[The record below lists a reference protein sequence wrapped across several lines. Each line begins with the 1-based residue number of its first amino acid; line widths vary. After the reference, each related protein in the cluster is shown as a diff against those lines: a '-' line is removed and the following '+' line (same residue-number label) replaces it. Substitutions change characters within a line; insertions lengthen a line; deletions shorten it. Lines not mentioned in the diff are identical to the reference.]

1 MKREDQTYEKWL
13 DKLKNTEP
21 VLNAPEELT
30 NYILNKISFLSS
42 SGTSLLK
49 EAKGK
54 SKTNRIL
61 LSVSKISG
69 IAAALLLCFLISE
82 TIFFSQDKQYPEQ
95 YYANN
100 AIWQGKAYSLPDSWN
115 PESSLL
121 EKSRYLSEQWKEY
134 IEKLSK
140 RKASFLSKRI
150 SVETIIH

>member
-1 MKREDQTYEKWL
+1 MKRKDETYGKWL

-30 NYILNKISFLSS
+30 NDILNKIKILP

-54 SKTNRIL
+54 SKTTRIL

-82 TIFFSQDKQYPEQ
+82 TIFFSQDKQYPKQ
-95 YYANN
+95 SYANN
-100 AIWQGKAYSLPDSWN
+100 AIWQGKAYSLPDSWS

-134 IEKLSK
+134 KEELSK
-140 RKASFLSKRI
+140 RKTFFLSKRI

>member
-1 MKREDQTYEKWL
+1 MKREDETYGKWL
-13 DKLKNTEP
+13 DKLKNPEP

-30 NYILNKISFLSS
+30 NDILNKIKTLP

-82 TIFFSQDKQYPEQ
+82 TIFFSQDKQYPKQ
-95 YYANN
+95 SYANN
-100 AIWQGKAYSLPDSWN
+100 AIWQGKAYSLPDSWS

-134 IEKLSK
+134 KEELSK

>member
-1 MKREDQTYEKWL
+1 MKREDQTYGKWL

-30 NYILNKISFLSS
+30 NDILNKIKTLP

-82 TIFFSQDKQYPEQ
+82 TIFFSQDKQYPTAGTQ
-95 YYANN
+95 KVACSKKAAIYPNN
-100 AIWQGKAYSLPDSWN
+100 GRNI
-115 PESSLL
+115 
-121 EKSRYLSEQWKEY
+121 
-134 IEKLSK
+134 
-140 RKASFLSKRI
+140 
-150 SVETIIH
+150 

>member
-30 NYILNKISFLSS
+30 NDILFKIKTLP

-95 YYANN
+95 SYANN
-100 AIWQGKAYSLPDSWN
+100 AIWQGKAYSLPDSWLSIRTM
-115 PESSLL
+115 EGIYRGTIKKKSLL
-121 EKSRYLSEQWKEY
+121 PVQENFCRNHHSL
-134 IEKLSK
+134 K
-140 RKASFLSKRI
+140 RTKD
-150 SVETIIH
+150 EN

>member
-30 NYILNKISFLSS
+30 NDILNKIKTLPSR
-42 SGTSLLK
+42 TSLLK

-69 IAAALLLCFLISE
+69 IAAALLLFSDKRNHFLFTRQAVSG
-82 TIFFSQDKQYPEQ
+82 
-95 YYANN
+95 
-100 AIWQGKAYSLPDSWN
+100 AILC
-115 PESSLL
+115 E
-121 EKSRYLSEQWKEY
+121 
-134 IEKLSK
+134 
-140 RKASFLSKRI
+140 
-150 SVETIIH
+150 

>member
-1 MKREDQTYEKWL
+1 MKRKDETYGKWL

-30 NYILNKISFLSS
+30 NDILNKIKTLP

-82 TIFFSQDKQYPEQ
+82 TIFFQAIHAYTCIVGLVCHNLWRCHPE
-95 YYANN
+95 
-100 AIWQGKAYSLPDSWN
+100 IWMGTKTLQIK
-115 PESSLL
+115 
-121 EKSRYLSEQWKEY
+121 
-134 IEKLSK
+134 
-140 RKASFLSKRI
+140 
-150 SVETIIH
+150 

>member
-1 MKREDQTYEKWL
+1 MKRDDETYEKWL

-30 NYILNKISFLSS
+30 NDILNKIKTLP

-61 LSVSKISG
+61 LFVSKISG

-95 YYANN
+95 SYANN
-100 AIWQGKAYSLPDSWN
+100 AIWQGKTYSLPDSWS

-121 EKSRYLSEQWKEY
+121 EKSRYLSEQWRNIKKNYQKEKPSSCPR
-134 IEKLSK
+134 E
-140 RKASFLSKRI
+140 FL
-150 SVETIIH
+150 

>member
-1 MKREDQTYEKWL
+1 MKREDETYEKWL

-30 NYILNKISFLSS
+30 NDILNKIKTLP

-95 YYANN
+95 SYANN
-100 AIWQGKAYSLPDSWN
+100 AIWQGKTYSLPDSWN

-134 IEKLSK
+134 KEELSK
-140 RKASFLSKRI
+140 RKTFFLSKRI

>member
-1 MKREDQTYEKWL
+1 MAGQT
-13 DKLKNTEP
+13 KNTEP

-30 NYILNKISFLSS
+30 NDILNKIKTLP

-82 TIFFSQDKQYPEQ
+82 TIFFSQDKQYPKQ
-95 YYANN
+95 SYANN
-100 AIWQGKAYSLPDSWN
+100 AIWQGKAYSLPDSWS

-134 IEKLSK
+134 KEELSK

>member
-30 NYILNKISFLSS
+30 NDILNKIKTLP

-69 IAAALLLCFLISE
+69 IAAGSPALFSDKRNHFLFTRQTVSGAILCE
-82 TIFFSQDKQYPEQ
+82 
-95 YYANN
+95 
-100 AIWQGKAYSLPDSWN
+100 
-115 PESSLL
+115 
-121 EKSRYLSEQWKEY
+121 
-134 IEKLSK
+134 
-140 RKASFLSKRI
+140 
-150 SVETIIH
+150 